1 MYYLEPLALTTST
14 ASPKITGIKQ
24 LLFLDI
30 PTIRLP
36 FLTTKELFHEYYQ
49 NRQLSSKAWS
59 EFGHVFATI
68 ATNGTITLR
77 HNAYESSNLELTFV
91 APNTLNIGSFD
102 SFRRILESNCKLLAS
117 KVINP
122 TKADVRFILQS
133 YYKSIKCGSLS
144 HDGKSIVIK
153 AILGEHTRAL
163 QVEGITPDIYRAQ
176 ASLSPLKLTQLGE
189 HSRIF
194 KVTRHG
200 LKTIENRVIPQ
211 NEPIL
216 DILQLKKLASWSR
229 LIFKH
234 CGAHSLFFA
243 VLTNGD
249 LIIQDLLTKK
259 EVECTSS

>member
-14 ASPKITGIKQ
+14 TSPKIRGIQQ
-24 LLFLDI
+24 LLALDI
-30 PTIRLP
+30 PTIKLP
-36 FLTTKELFHEYYQ
+36 FVTTKELFHEYYQ
-49 NRQLSSKAWS
+49 SRQINNKAWS

-68 ATNGTITLR
+68 ATNSTVTLR

-122 TKADVRFILQS
+122 SKADVRFILQS

-153 AILGEHTRAL
+153 TILGEHTRAL
-163 QVEGITPDIYRAQ
+163 QVEGISPDIYSAP
-176 ASLSPLKLTQLGE
+176 ASLAPFKLIRLGE

-200 LKTIENRVIPQ
+200 LKTIENRTVPLKA
-211 NEPIL
+211 PIL
-216 DILQLKKLASWSR
+216 DHLQLKKLASWSR

-234 CGAHSLFFA
+234 YGPHSLFFA
-243 VLTNGD
+243 ELTTGE

-259 EVECTSS
+259 EKV

>member
-14 ASPKITGIKQ
+14 TSPKIRGIQQ
-24 LLFLDI
+24 LLALDI
-30 PTIRLP
+30 PTIKLP
-36 FLTTKELFHEYYQ
+36 FVTTRELFHEYYQ
-49 NRQLSSKAWS
+49 NRQINSKAWS

-68 ATNGTITLR
+68 ATNSSITLR

-122 TKADVRFILQS
+122 SKADVRFILQS

-163 QVEGITPDIYRAQ
+163 QVEGISPDIYSAP
-176 ASLSPLKLTQLGE
+176 ASLAPFKLTRLGE

-200 LKTIENRVIPQ
+200 LKTIENRTVPLKA
-211 NEPIL
+211 PIL
-216 DILQLKKLASWSR
+216 DNLQLKKLASWSR

-234 CGAHSLFFA
+234 YGPHSLFFA
-243 VLTNGD
+243 ELTTGE

-259 EVECTSS
+259 EEV

>member
-14 ASPKITGIKQ
+14 TSPKIRGIQQ
-24 LLFLDI
+24 LLALDI
-30 PTIRLP
+30 PTIKLP
-36 FLTTKELFHEYYQ
+36 FVTTRELFHEYYQ
-49 NRQLSSKAWS
+49 NRQINSKAWS

-68 ATNGTITLR
+68 ATNSSITLR

-122 TKADVRFILQS
+122 SKADVRFILQS

-163 QVEGITPDIYRAQ
+163 QVEGISPDIYSAP
-176 ASLSPLKLTQLGE
+176 ASLAPFKLTRLGE
-189 HSRIF
+189 HSHIF

-200 LKTIENRVIPQ
+200 LKTIENRTVPLKA
-211 NEPIL
+211 PIL
-216 DILQLKKLASWSR
+216 DNLQLKKLASWSR

-234 CGAHSLFFA
+234 YGPHSLFFA
-243 VLTNGD
+243 ELTTGE

-259 EVECTSS
+259 EEV

>member
-14 ASPKITGIKQ
+14 TSPKIHGIQQ
-24 LLFLDI
+24 LLSLDI
-30 PTIRLP
+30 PTIKLP
-36 FLTTKELFHEYYQ
+36 FVTTSELFHEYYKK
-49 NRQLSSKAWS
+49 RQISPKAWS
-59 EFGHVFATI
+59 ELGHVYATI
-68 ATNGTITLR
+68 ATNSTITLR

-122 TKADVRFILQS
+122 SRADVRFILQS
-133 YYKSIKCGSLS
+133 YYKSIKCGSLV
-144 HDGKSIVIK
+144 HDGKSIELK

-163 QVEGITPDIYRAQ
+163 QVEGISPDIYSAP
-176 ASLSPLKLTQLGE
+176 ASLAPFKLTRLGK

-200 LKTIENRVIPQ
+200 LKTIENRVIPLK
-211 NEPIL
+211 EPIL
-216 DILQLKKLASWSR
+216 DRLQLKKLASWSR

-234 CGAHSLFFA
+234 YGPHSLFFA
-243 VLTNGD
+243 ELTSGE

-259 EVECTSS
+259 EEV

>member
-14 ASPKITGIKQ
+14 TSPKIRGIQQ
-24 LLFLDI
+24 LLALDI
-30 PTIRLP
+30 PTIKLP
-36 FLTTKELFHEYYQ
+36 FVTTRELFHEYYQ
-49 NRQLSSKAWS
+49 NRQINSKAWS

-68 ATNGTITLR
+68 ATNSSITLR

-122 TKADVRFILQS
+122 SKADVRFILQS

-163 QVEGITPDIYRAQ
+163 QVEGISPDIYSAPARLA
-176 ASLSPLKLTQLGE
+176 PFKLARLGE

-200 LKTIENRVIPQ
+200 LKTIENRTVPLKA
-211 NEPIL
+211 PIL
-216 DILQLKKLASWSR
+216 DYLQLKKLASWSR

-234 CGAHSLFFA
+234 YGPHSLFFA
-243 VLTNGD
+243 ELTTGE

-259 EVECTSS
+259 EEV

>member
-1 MYYLEPLALTTST
+1 MYYLEPLALSTST
-14 ASPKITGIKQ
+14 TSPKIHGIQQ
-24 LLFLDI
+24 LLTLGI
-30 PTIRLP
+30 PTIKLP
-36 FLTTKELFHEYYQ
+36 FITTKELFREYYQ
-49 NRQLSSKAWS
+49 NRKICDKAWS

-68 ATNGTITLR
+68 ATNSTITLR

-122 TKADVRFILQS
+122 SKADVRFIFQS
-133 YYKSIKCGSLS
+133 YYKSIKCGSLN
-144 HDGKSIVIK
+144 HDGNAIEIK

-163 QVEGITPDIYRAQ
+163 QVEGITPDVYRAP
-176 ASLSPLKLTQLGE
+176 ASLTPFKLTQLGE

-200 LKTIENRVIPQ
+200 LKTIENRIISLK
-211 NEPIL
+211 EPIL
-216 DILQLKKLASWSR
+216 DHLQLKKLASWSR

-234 CGAHSLFFA
+234 YGSHSLFFA
-243 VLTNGD
+243 ELTTGE

-259 EVECTSS
+259 EAV

>member
-14 ASPKITGIKQ
+14 TSPKIHGIQQ
-24 LLFLDI
+24 LLALDI
-30 PTIRLP
+30 PTIKLP
-36 FLTTKELFHEYYQ
+36 FITTHELFHEYYQ
-49 NRQLSSKAWS
+49 NRKISDKAWS

-68 ATNGTITLR
+68 ATSSTITLR

-91 APNTLNIGSFD
+91 APNALNIGSFD

-122 TKADVRFILQS
+122 SKADVRFILQS

-144 HDGKSIVIK
+144 HDGKYIEIK

-163 QVEGITPDIYRAQ
+163 QVEGITPDIYTAP
-176 ASLSPLKLTQLGE
+176 ANLAPLKLTQHGD
-189 HSRIF
+189 HSHIF

-200 LKTIENRVIPQ
+200 LKTIENRAIPLNQ
-211 NEPIL
+211 PIL
-216 DILQLKKLASWSR
+216 NNFQLKKLASWSR

-234 CGAHSLFFA
+234 HGPHSLFFA
-243 VLTNGD
+243 QLTNGD

-259 EVECTSS
+259 EI